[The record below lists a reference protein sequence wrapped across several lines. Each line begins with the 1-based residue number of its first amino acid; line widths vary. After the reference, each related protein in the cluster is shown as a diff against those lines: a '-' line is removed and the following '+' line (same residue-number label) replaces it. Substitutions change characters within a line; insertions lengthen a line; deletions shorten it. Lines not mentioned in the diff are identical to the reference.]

1 MIPYSKLNSHG
12 NDFILVEN
20 DGTKPSLSIDQ
31 IKYYSKREVIGCDQF
46 FIINTSNIENIVCDV
61 FNQDGTKACQCGNG
75 LRATMLY
82 LNKKYNLKRARLV
95 VCNQVYQAEY
105 DNELISVNMG
115 SPMYVDK
122 IDRLNESKY
131 SIEKDGLVVTLD
143 ELDSDLEFSFIPLSI
158 GNDHC
163 VVFSPES
170 INYKERISEIINEIY
185 NGIMNIG
192 FIKNAA
198 NFMSDD
204 KTILDIMVNERGAG
218 YTDSCGSGATA
229 AAICMFKLYELSH
242 ESRVSRSMIRVKQ
255 KGGILDIKK
264 TYNPDEFM
272 LIGPSSFDGEGELTS
287 SGNRSHRC

>member
-20 DGTKPSLSIDQ
+20 DGTKPSLSVDQ
-31 IKYYSKREVIGCDQF
+31 IKYYSKRDVIGCDQF

-143 ELDSDLEFSFIPLSI
+143 ELDSDLKFSFIPLSV

-198 NFMSDD
+198 DFMSDD

-242 ESRVSRSMIRVKQ
+242 ESRVTRSMIRVKQ

-272 LIGPSSFDGEGELTS
+272 LIGPSSFDGEGALE
-287 SGNRSHRC
+287 

>member
-20 DGTKPSLSIDQ
+20 DGTKPSLSVDQ
-31 IKYYSKREVIGCDQF
+31 IKYYSKRDVIGCDQF

-82 LNKKYNLKRARLV
+82 LNKKYNLKKARLV
-95 VCNQVYQAEY
+95 VCNQVYQAEC

-143 ELDSDLEFSFIPLSI
+143 ELDSDLKFSFIPLSI

-198 NFMSDD
+198 DFMSDD

-242 ESRVSRSMIRVKQ
+242 ESRVTRSMIRVKQ

-272 LIGPSSFDGEGELTS
+272 LIGPSSFDGEGALE
-287 SGNRSHRC
+287 

>member
-20 DGTKPSLSIDQ
+20 DGTKPSLSVDQ
-31 IKYYSKREVIGCDQF
+31 IKYYSKRDVIGCDQF

-131 SIEKDGLVVTLD
+131 SIEKDGLVVTLE
-143 ELDSDLEFSFIPLSI
+143 ELDSDLKFSFIPLSV

-185 NGIMNIG
+185 NGTMNIG
-192 FIKNAA
+192 FIKNASD
-198 NFMSDD
+198 FMSDD
-204 KTILDIMVNERGAG
+204 RTILDIMVNERGAG

-242 ESRVSRSMIRVKQ
+242 ESRVTRSMIRVKQ

-272 LIGPSSFDGEGELTS
+272 LIGPSTFDGEGALE
-287 SGNRSHRC
+287 

>member
-20 DGTKPSLSIDQ
+20 DGTRPSLSVDQ
-31 IKYYSKREVIGCDQF
+31 IKYYSKRDVIGCDQF

-143 ELDSDLEFSFIPLSI
+143 ELDSDLEFSFMPLSI

-198 NFMSDD
+198 DFMSDD

-242 ESRVSRSMIRVKQ
+242 ESRVTRSMIRVKQ

-272 LIGPSSFDGEGELTS
+272 LIGPSSFDGEGALE
-287 SGNRSHRC
+287 

>member
-12 NDFILVEN
+12 NDFILVESN
-20 DGTKPSLSIDQ
+20 GSKPSLSVDQ
-31 IKYYSKREVIGCDQF
+31 IKYYSKRDVIGCDQF
-46 FIINTSNIENIVCDV
+46 FIVNTSNIENIVCDV

-105 DNELISVNMG
+105 DNELISINMG

-122 IDRLNESKY
+122 IDQLNESKY
-131 SIEKDGLVVTLD
+131 SIEKDGLVITLD
-143 ELDSDLEFSFIPLSI
+143 ELDSDLKFSFIPLSI

-192 FIKNAA
+192 FIKNASD
-198 NFMSDD
+198 FMSDD

-242 ESRVSRSMIRVKQ
+242 ESRVTRSMIRVKQ

-272 LIGPSSFDGEGELTS
+272 LIGPSSFDGEGALE
-287 SGNRSHRC
+287 

>member
-31 IKYYSKREVIGCDQF
+31 IKYYSKRDVIGCDQF

-122 IDRLNESKY
+122 IDQLNKSKY

-198 NFMSDD
+198 DFMSDD

-242 ESRVSRSMIRVKQ
+242 ESRVTRSMIRVKQ

-272 LIGPSSFDGEGELTS
+272 LIGPSSFDGEGALE
-287 SGNRSHRC
+287 

>member
-20 DGTKPSLSIDQ
+20 DGTKPSLSVDQ

-131 SIEKDGLVVTLD
+131 SIEKDGLVVTLE
-143 ELDSDLEFSFIPLSI
+143 ELDSDLKFSFIPLSI

-185 NGIMNIG
+185 NGTMNIG
-192 FIKNAA
+192 FIKNA
-198 NFMSDD
+198 SDFISND

-242 ESRVSRSMIRVKQ
+242 ESRVTRSMIRVKQ

-272 LIGPSSFDGEGELTS
+272 LIGPSSFDGEGALE
-287 SGNRSHRC
+287 

>member
-105 DNELISVNMG
+105 DDELISVNMG

-131 SIEKDGLVVTLD
+131 SIDKDGLVVTLD

-198 NFMSDD
+198 DFMSDD

-242 ESRVSRSMIRVKQ
+242 ESRVTQSMIRVKQ

-272 LIGPSSFDGEGELTS
+272 LIGPSSFDGEGELE
-287 SGNRSHRC
+287 

>member
-20 DGTKPSLSIDQ
+20 DETKPSLSIDQ

-131 SIEKDGLVVTLD
+131 SIEKDGLVVKLN
-143 ELDSDLEFSFIPLSI
+143 ELDSDLEFSFIPLTI

-198 NFMSDD
+198 DFMSDD

-242 ESRVSRSMIRVKQ
+242 ESRVTRSVIRVKQ

-272 LIGPSSFDGEGELTS
+272 LIGPSSFDGEGALE
-287 SGNRSHRC
+287 

>member
-143 ELDSDLEFSFIPLSI
+143 ELDSDLEFSFIPISI

-198 NFMSDD
+198 DFMSDD

-242 ESRVSRSMIRVKQ
+242 ESRVTRSMIRVKQ

-272 LIGPSSFDGEGELTS
+272 LIGPSSFDGEGALE
-287 SGNRSHRC
+287 

>member
-20 DGTKPSLSIDQ
+20 DGTKPSLSVDQ
-31 IKYYSKREVIGCDQF
+31 IKYYSKRDVIGCDQF
-46 FIINTSNIENIVCDV
+46 FIINTSNIDNIVCDV

-131 SIEKDGLVVTLD
+131 SIEKDGLVVKLN
-143 ELDSDLEFSFIPLSI
+143 ELDSDLEFSFIPLTI

-198 NFMSDD
+198 DFMSDD

-242 ESRVSRSMIRVKQ
+242 ESRVTRSMIRVKQ

-272 LIGPSSFDGEGELTS
+272 LIGPSSFDGEGALE
-287 SGNRSHRC
+287 

>member
-122 IDRLNESKY
+122 IDQLNESKY

-198 NFMSDD
+198 DFMSDD

-242 ESRVSRSMIRVKQ
+242 ESRVTRSMIRVKQ

-272 LIGPSSFDGEGELTS
+272 LIGPSSFDGEGALE
-287 SGNRSHRC
+287 

>member
-198 NFMSDD
+198 DFMSDD

-242 ESRVSRSMIRVKQ
+242 ESRVTRSMIRVKQ

-272 LIGPSSFDGEGELTS
+272 LIGPSSFDGEGALE
-287 SGNRSHRC
+287 

>member
-198 NFMSDD
+198 DFMSDD
-204 KTILDIMVNERGAG
+204 RTILDIMVNERGAG

-242 ESRVSRSMIRVKQ
+242 ESRVTRSMIRVKQ

-272 LIGPSSFDGEGELTS
+272 LIGPSSFDGEGALE
-287 SGNRSHRC
+287 

>member
-20 DGTKPSLSIDQ
+20 DGTKPSLSVDQ
-31 IKYYSKREVIGCDQF
+31 IKYYSKRDVIGCDQF

-105 DNELISVNMG
+105 DNELISINMG

-143 ELDSDLEFSFIPLSI
+143 ELDSDLEFSFMPLSI

-198 NFMSDD
+198 DFMSDD

-242 ESRVSRSMIRVKQ
+242 ESRVTRSMIRVKQ

-272 LIGPSSFDGEGELTS
+272 LIGPSSFDGEGALE
-287 SGNRSHRC
+287 

>member
-46 FIINTSNIENIVCDV
+46 FVINTSNIENIVCDV

-105 DNELISVNMG
+105 DNDLISVNMG

-143 ELDSDLEFSFIPLSI
+143 ELDSDLEFSFMPLSI

-198 NFMSDD
+198 DFMSDD

-272 LIGPSSFDGEGELTS
+272 LIGPSSFDGEGELE
-287 SGNRSHRC
+287 

>member
-82 LNKKYNLKRARLV
+82 LNKKYNLKRARLI

-185 NGIMNIG
+185 NGKMNIG

-198 NFMSDD
+198 DFMSDD
-204 KTILDIMVNERGAG
+204 KIILDILVNERGAG

-242 ESRVSRSMIRVKQ
+242 ESRVTRSMIRVKQ

-272 LIGPSSFDGEGELTS
+272 LIGPSSFDGEGALE
-287 SGNRSHRC
+287 

>member
-198 NFMSDD
+198 DFMSDD
-204 KTILDIMVNERGAG
+204 KIILDIMVNERGAG

-242 ESRVSRSMIRVKQ
+242 ESRVTRSMIRVKQ

-272 LIGPSSFDGEGELTS
+272 LIGPSSFDGEGALE
-287 SGNRSHRC
+287 

>member
-46 FIINTSNIENIVCDV
+46 FIINTSNIEKIVCDV

-75 LRATMLY
+75 LRAAMLY

-131 SIEKDGLVVTLD
+131 SIEKDVLVVTLD
-143 ELDSDLEFSFIPLSI
+143 ELDSDLKFSFIPLSI

-198 NFMSDD
+198 DFMSDD

-242 ESRVSRSMIRVKQ
+242 ESRVTRSMIRVKQ

-272 LIGPSSFDGEGELTS
+272 LIGPSSFDGEGALE
-287 SGNRSHRC
+287 

>member
-143 ELDSDLEFSFIPLSI
+143 ELGSDLEFSFIPLSI

-198 NFMSDD
+198 DFMSDD

-242 ESRVSRSMIRVKQ
+242 ESRVTRSMIRVKQ

-272 LIGPSSFDGEGELTS
+272 LIGPSSFDGEGALE
-287 SGNRSHRC
+287 

>member
-46 FIINTSNIENIVCDV
+46 FIIDTSNIENIVCDV

-131 SIEKDGLVVTLD
+131 SIEKDGLVVTLE

-198 NFMSDD
+198 DFMSDD

-242 ESRVSRSMIRVKQ
+242 ESRVTRSMIRVKQ

-272 LIGPSSFDGEGELTS
+272 LIGPSSFDGEGALE
-287 SGNRSHRC
+287 

>member
-31 IKYYSKREVIGCDQF
+31 IKYYSKRDVIGCDQF

-131 SIEKDGLVVTLD
+131 SIEKDGLVVTLE

-198 NFMSDD
+198 DFMSDD

-242 ESRVSRSMIRVKQ
+242 ESRVTRSMIRVKQ

-272 LIGPSSFDGEGELTS
+272 LIGPSSFDGEGALE
-287 SGNRSHRC
+287 

>member
-105 DNELISVNMG
+105 DNELISINMG

-143 ELDSDLEFSFIPLSI
+143 ELDSDLEFSFMPLSI

-198 NFMSDD
+198 DFMSDD

-242 ESRVSRSMIRVKQ
+242 ESRVTRSMIRVKQ

-272 LIGPSSFDGEGELTS
+272 LIGPSSFDGEGALE
-287 SGNRSHRC
+287 

>member
-20 DGTKPSLSIDQ
+20 DGTKPSLSVDQ

-198 NFMSDD
+198 DFMSDD

-242 ESRVSRSMIRVKQ
+242 ESRVTRSMIRVKQ

-272 LIGPSSFDGEGELTS
+272 LIGPSSFDGEGALE
-287 SGNRSHRC
+287 

>member
-131 SIEKDGLVVTLD
+131 SIERNGLVVTLD

-198 NFMSDD
+198 DFMSDD

-242 ESRVSRSMIRVKQ
+242 ESRVTRSMIRVKQ

-272 LIGPSSFDGEGELTS
+272 LIGPSSFDGEGALE
-287 SGNRSHRC
+287 

>member
-20 DGTKPSLSIDQ
+20 DGTKPSLSVDQ
-31 IKYYSKREVIGCDQF
+31 IKYYSKRDVIGCDQF

-192 FIKNAA
+192 FIKNASD
-198 NFMSDD
+198 FMSDD

-242 ESRVSRSMIRVKQ
+242 ESRVTRSMIRVKQ

-272 LIGPSSFDGEGELTS
+272 LIGPSSFDGEGALE
-287 SGNRSHRC
+287 

>member
-46 FIINTSNIENIVCDV
+46 FVINTSNIENIVCDV

-82 LNKKYNLKRARLV
+82 LNKKYNLKRARLI

-198 NFMSDD
+198 DFMSDD

-242 ESRVSRSMIRVKQ
+242 ESRVTRSMIRVKQ

-272 LIGPSSFDGEGELTS
+272 LIGPSSFDGEGALE
-287 SGNRSHRC
+287 

>member
-20 DGTKPSLSIDQ
+20 DGTKPSLSVDQ
-31 IKYYSKREVIGCDQF
+31 IKYYSKRDVIGCDQF

-198 NFMSDD
+198 DFMSDD
-204 KTILDIMVNERGAG
+204 KTILDIIVNERGAG

-242 ESRVSRSMIRVKQ
+242 ESRVTRSMIRVKQ

-272 LIGPSSFDGEGELTS
+272 LIGPSSFDGEGALE
-287 SGNRSHRC
+287 

>member
-20 DGTKPSLSIDQ
+20 DGTRPSLSVDQ
-31 IKYYSKREVIGCDQF
+31 IKYYSKRDVIGCDQF

-122 IDRLNESKY
+122 IDRQNESKY

-198 NFMSDD
+198 DFMSDD

-242 ESRVSRSMIRVKQ
+242 ESRVTQSKIRVKQ

-272 LIGPSSFDGEGELTS
+272 LIGPSSFDGEGALE
-287 SGNRSHRC
+287 

>member
-1 MIPYSKLNSHG
+1 
-12 NDFILVEN
+12 
-20 DGTKPSLSIDQ
+20 
-31 IKYYSKREVIGCDQF
+31 
-46 FIINTSNIENIVCDV
+46 
-61 FNQDGTKACQCGNG
+61 
-75 LRATMLY
+75 
-82 LNKKYNLKRARLV
+82 
-95 VCNQVYQAEY
+95 
-105 DNELISVNMG
+105 
-115 SPMYVDK
+115 MYVDK

-198 NFMSDD
+198 DFMSDD
-204 KTILDIMVNERGAG
+204 KTILDIVVNERGAG

-242 ESRVSRSMIRVKQ
+242 ESRVTRSMIRVKQ

-264 TYNPDEFM
+264 TYNPDKFM
-272 LIGPSSFDGEGELTS
+272 LIGPSSFDGEGALE
-287 SGNRSHRC
+287 

>member
-105 DNELISVNMG
+105 DNELISINMG

-198 NFMSDD
+198 DFMSDD

-242 ESRVSRSMIRVKQ
+242 ESRVTRSMIRVKQ

-272 LIGPSSFDGEGELTS
+272 LIGPSSFDGEGALE
-287 SGNRSHRC
+287 

>member
-20 DGTKPSLSIDQ
+20 DGTKPSLSVDQ
-31 IKYYSKREVIGCDQF
+31 IKYYSKRDVIGCDQF

-198 NFMSDD
+198 DFMSDD

-242 ESRVSRSMIRVKQ
+242 ESRVTQSMIRVKQ

-272 LIGPSSFDGEGELTS
+272 LIGPSSFDGEGELE
-287 SGNRSHRC
+287 

>member
-131 SIEKDGLVVTLD
+131 SIDKDGLVVTLD

-198 NFMSDD
+198 DFMSDD

-242 ESRVSRSMIRVKQ
+242 ESRVTQSMIRVKQ

-272 LIGPSSFDGEGELTS
+272 LIGPSSFDGEGELE
-287 SGNRSHRC
+287 

>member
-20 DGTKPSLSIDQ
+20 DGTKPSLSVDQ
-31 IKYYSKREVIGCDQF
+31 IKYYSKRDVIGCDQF

-131 SIEKDGLVVTLD
+131 LIEKDGLVVKLD

-170 INYKERISEIINEIY
+170 IKYKERISEIINEIY

-198 NFMSDD
+198 DFMSDD

-242 ESRVSRSMIRVKQ
+242 ESRVTRSMIRVKQ

-272 LIGPSSFDGEGELTS
+272 LIGPSSFDGEGALE
-287 SGNRSHRC
+287 

>member
-20 DGTKPSLSIDQ
+20 DGTKPSLSVDQ
-31 IKYYSKREVIGCDQF
+31 IKYYSKRDVIGCDQF

-143 ELDSDLEFSFIPLSI
+143 ELDSDLKFSFIPLSV

-163 VVFSPES
+163 VVFSPGS

-204 KTILDIMVNERGAG
+204 KTILDIVVNERGAG

-229 AAICMFKLYELSH
+229 AAICMFKLYELSL
-242 ESRVSRSMIRVKQ
+242 ESRVAQSMIRVKQ

-272 LIGPSSFDGEGELTS
+272 LIGPSSFDGEGALE
-287 SGNRSHRC
+287 

>member
-20 DGTKPSLSIDQ
+20 DGTKPSLSVDQ
-31 IKYYSKREVIGCDQF
+31 IKYYSKRDVIGCDQF

-163 VVFSPES
+163 VVFSQES
-170 INYKERISEIINEIY
+170 INHKERISEIINEIY

-198 NFMSDD
+198 DFMSDD

-242 ESRVSRSMIRVKQ
+242 ESRVTRSMIRVKQ

-272 LIGPSSFDGEGELTS
+272 LIGPSSFDGEGALE
-287 SGNRSHRC
+287 

>member
-143 ELDSDLEFSFIPLSI
+143 ELDSDLKFSFIPLSI

-198 NFMSDD
+198 DFMSDD

-242 ESRVSRSMIRVKQ
+242 ESRVTRSMIRVKQ

-272 LIGPSSFDGEGELTS
+272 LIGPSSFDGEGALE
-287 SGNRSHRC
+287 

>member
-20 DGTKPSLSIDQ
+20 DGTKPSLSVDQ
-31 IKYYSKREVIGCDQF
+31 IKYYSKRDVIGCDQF

-198 NFMSDD
+198 DFMSDD
-204 KTILDIMVNERGAG
+204 RTILDIMVNERGAG

-242 ESRVSRSMIRVKQ
+242 ESRVTRSMIRVKQ

-272 LIGPSSFDGEGELTS
+272 LIGPSSFDGEGALE
-287 SGNRSHRC
+287 